1 VDFPFE
7 ENRDHFTRSQGDE
20 KVRGWLIV
28 VATLTA
34 SVTYSADKGYIAGRP
49 VLLDK
54 FRAQYLIFYYLNVM
68 SFAMSLGIIVL
79 SSNPSFYN
87 RIQWSS
93 FTTFVAID
101 ILAWAGA
108 FVAGSSTG
116 QNSVAYEVGSILAV
130 LSYIATHLLAV
141 AFAPLDI

>member
-1 VDFPFE
+1 M
-7 ENRDHFTRSQGDE
+7 
-20 KVRGWLIV
+20 V

-34 SVTYSADKGYIAGRP
+34 SVTYSAALNPPGGVWQTDDADKGYIAGRP

-54 FRAQYLIFYYLNVM
+54 FRARYLVFYYLNVV
-68 SFAMSLGIIVL
+68 SFAGSLGIIVL
-79 SSNPSFYN
+79 SSTPSFYN

-93 FTTFVAID
+93 FTTLVAID

-130 LSYIATHLLAV
+130 LSYIAIHLFIGGCLRTT
-141 AFAPLDI
+141 